1 MTELDQVCWQIHCLL
16 QEIYFLNDRLIQG
29 DHTERSATKVAKGW
43 AKDLEQRLN
52 ELPEVKEAWADAH
65 CAYGGRICL
74 SYCVTM
80 QTGEIRKASLTP
92 VRKG

>member
-1 MTELDQVCWQIHCLL
+1 MAELDQVCWQIHCLL
-16 QEIYFLNDRLIQG
+16 QEVYFLNDRLIQG

-43 AKDLEQRLN
+43 AKDLEARLM
-52 ELPEVKEAWADAH
+52 ELPEVKQAWVDAH

-74 SYCVTM
+74 SYEVTM
-80 QTGEIRKASLTP
+80 QTGEVRKAAVTP

>member
-1 MTELDQVCWQIHCLL
+1 MAELDQVCWLIHCLL
-16 QEIYFLNDRLIQG
+16 QDIYYLNDRLIQG
-29 DHTERSATKVAKGW
+29 DHTERSATKVGKGL
-43 AKDLEQRLN
+43 AKDLEARLN

-74 SYCVTM
+74 TYQVIM
-80 QTGEIRKASLTP
+80 QTGEVRKAALTP